1 MSGGGNANE
10 YDLPLRSSIDSEASE
25 TDLLIHYPDS
35 PSTPTTTTTPD
46 NEIHATRWL
55 FFSFLSPAQ
64 RLALL
69 LPAIALSILAGGV
82 APLMTVVVGR
92 AFDAFSKFS
101 ATSGSSQSNTT
112 ADAFD
117 THANATTPVATPPD
131 VLVHHMSL
139 VALQL
144 LALGFG
150 SFAMSSLTSFLW
162 ITTGDHTVLAVRKR
176 VYASIASKSM
186 VWFDTRCSEE
196 SEQSTGGDSDG
207 PVGAGG
213 LMAQFSKYAR
223 RLAFLKDHADLHA
236 RETDEVRESSLAIG
250 RMIEYATTCS
260 ICLILALLRSVSL
273 TLVVLSAVPALVII
287 QAVSQRFSAPL
298 LAIERQQTAV
308 AATLVDRAI
317 SPTGIHTV
325 KAFDAAAHEQKALA
339 SVMLRI
345 EKAVLKLVALWGLTS
360 GLAQFVMMA
369 MFVQGFWF
377 GARAVRA
384 GRLGAGD
391 VMVVF
396 WACLM
401 ATTNLQLCIPQLIVL
416 SKGRFAFQSLLK
428 LLDPSQSIAA
438 HGFVGDV
445 MCVADITMQD
455 ISFSYPSRPSIPV
468 LRGATMVFPA
478 HKTTFVVGPSGSGKS
493 TISHLLA
500 GLYAPNEGLISVDD
514 VSVDLRAL
522 DIAAVGQGAA
532 CALFDMSVHD
542 NVALGRETGLSTRS
556 EVEDVCRQVLMHD
569 FISDLPRGYDTVLG
583 SHGASLS
590 GGQKQRLAIA
600 RAMLRDPDVLVLDE
614 ATSALDPKSRVLVFD
629 AVRQWRH
636 GRTTIVITHDLAQ
649 IEKDDYV
656 YVLKDGC
663 VVESGL
669 RRELEHW
676 VCSVFGT
683 LGHDADFSKHED
695 DTDTL
700 VDLDTSVAVEAALP
714 LYLTPA
720 PSALTRATRVAE
732 LSMNVAAFGWRRTP
746 SPYKP
751 LSAPSTVVARKRN
764 VYTPASKYE
773 SYLPIDTT
781 TPTYDAPNQSLS
793 GLLLELYPTVPNK
806 PVLFA
811 GLFACLVSG
820 AMTPIFSFLL
830 ARLLFAVATGSSE
843 TMSLDTYG
851 LLVLCAALC
860 DGLFL
865 GLKYFLMQITAARW
879 ISYIRNLAFGRV
891 LKQDMRWFDRQDSA
905 SIGRVLIKDA
915 DDARDLLSS
924 VLGQVLVVSAMF
936 GIGMT
941 WAAIAGWQLALAGFV
956 VVPVFGVA
964 MASMASMVARAQ
976 LRNKRA
982 GEEVAKRYY
991 EMISSIRGIRAMR
1004 LESVFRAEF
1013 DKAANRVLSVSRW
1026 GAFFEGCTTGLAFG
1040 LVYLAEAVLFYFGAI
1055 LVANG
1060 TYSYLQM
1067 TQVLN
1072 LVVFTVSIGSQ
1083 LMAFT
1088 QRISKSVQAARDLT
1102 DLLHLASR
1110 TEESQGFLR
1119 PELDGTLTFQ
1129 DVAFSYPARSE
1140 VPVLQNVNME
1150 IKAGECVAIVGPSGS
1165 GKSTIAALL
1174 QRLYEPSFGAVS
1186 VGKTPLR
1193 SFSID
1198 HLRRQISVVSQQPTL
1213 FDASIAE
1220 NIRYSNEDLPDEEV
1234 IRAAQA
1240 ANIHDFIMGLPQGY
1254 DTALGENATLISG
1267 GQAQRLQIARALARP
1282 SKILILDECTSA
1294 LDDATQAAIMD
1305 TIQAAK
1311 TGRTTVMITHKVP
1324 VMRMCDRVLVV
1335 QKGRIVEDGAFDDL
1349 IARRG
1354 VFDALLKGL

>member
-101 ATSGSSQSNTT
+101 ATSGSSQSNTI

-162 ITTGDHTVLAVRKR
+162 ITTGEHTVLAVRKR

-196 SEQSTGGDSDG
+196 NGQSKGADSDG

-213 LMAQFSKYAR
+213 LMAQFSK
-223 RLAFLKDHADLHA
+223 
-236 RETDEVRESSLAIG
+236 ETDEVRESSLAIG

-428 LLDPSQSIAA
+428 LLDPSQSTAA
-438 HGFVGDV
+438 HCFVGDV
-445 MCVADITMQD
+445 MCVADITMRD

-500 GLYAPNEGLISVDD
+500 GLYVPNEGLISVDD

-656 YVLKDGC
+656 PPLVPH
-663 VVESGL
+663 SG
-669 RRELEHW
+669 
-676 VCSVFGT
+676 
-683 LGHDADFSKHED
+683 
-695 DTDTL
+695 
-700 VDLDTSVAVEAALP
+700 
-714 LYLTPA
+714 

-751 LSAPSTVVARKRN
+751 LSAPSTVVARTRN
-764 VYTPASKYE
+764 VHTPASKYE

-941 WAAIAGWQLALAGFV
+941 WAAVAGWQLALAGFV

-1013 DKAANRVLSVSRW
+1013 EKAANRVLSVSRW

-1220 NIRYSNEDLPDEEV
+1220 NIRYGNEDLPDEEV